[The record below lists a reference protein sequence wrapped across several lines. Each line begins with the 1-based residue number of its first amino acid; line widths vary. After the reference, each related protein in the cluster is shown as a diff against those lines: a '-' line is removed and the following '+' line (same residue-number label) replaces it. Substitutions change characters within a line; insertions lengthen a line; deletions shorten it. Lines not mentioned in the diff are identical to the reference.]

1 MYLYYIQ
8 HEINPMQCKFKE
20 QNVLDEH
27 LSDKSFCDKEKYYNH
42 YSQARNFKE
51 KSTIVY
57 N

>member
-1 MYLYYIQ
+1 
-8 HEINPMQCKFKE
+8 MQCKFKE